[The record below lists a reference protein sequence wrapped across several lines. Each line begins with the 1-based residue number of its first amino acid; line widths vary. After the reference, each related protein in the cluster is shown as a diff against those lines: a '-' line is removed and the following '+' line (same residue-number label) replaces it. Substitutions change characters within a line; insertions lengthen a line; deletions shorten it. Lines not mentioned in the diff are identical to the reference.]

1 MSIITFQLGDLI
13 TNTYLIIDDLTQEC
27 VVIDPADDAQFISD
41 EILRQNLTLT
51 KIIATHGHFDHN
63 LASAELQLN
72 FDILYLI
79 HQADEFLINDLANR
93 ASYWLKKK
101 IELNSPV
108 ITDYLIEGQVI
119 KIGTTQLKV
128 MHTPGHTPGGCCLI
142 LEDEQ
147 TIITGDTLFAD
158 NIPGRTDLR
167 YSSSEKMKQSLVKIQ
182 QKFSGFRG
190 LSGHGEEFIV

>member
-1 MSIITFQLGDLI
+1 MSIITYQLGELI

-41 EILRQNLTLT
+41 EILRQNLIL
-51 KIIATHGHFDHN
+51 KQIIATHGHFDHN

-72 FDILYLI
+72 FDIPYLI
-79 HQADEFLINDLANR
+79 HLEDEFLITDLANR
-93 ASYWLKKK
+93 ASYWLKKN
-101 IELNSPV
+101 IELNSPI
-108 ITDYLIEGQVI
+108 ITDYLIENQMI
-119 KIGTTQLKV
+119 KIGTIQLKV
-128 MHTPGHTPGGCCLI
+128 IHTPGHTPGGCCLV

-158 NIPGRTDLR
+158 NIPGRTDLA
-167 YSSSEKMKQSLVKIQ
+167 YSSSEKMKRSLKKIQ
-182 QKFSGFRG
+182 QNFSGFRG

>member
-72 FDILYLI
+72 FDIPYLI

-128 MHTPGHTPGGCCLI
+128 IHTPGHTPGGCCLVI
-142 LEDEQ
+142 EDEQ

-158 NIPGRTDLR
+158 NIPGRTDLG
-167 YSSSEKMKQSLVKIQ
+167 YSSPEKMKRSLSKIQ
-182 QKFSGFRG
+182 QNFSGYRG
-190 LSGHGEEFIV
+190 LPGHGDEFIV